1 MTNQNDTDPQSP
13 RARAA
18 RTDPGLGEP
27 VLTAAHATPRA
38 PAPLPFDGEP
48 PRVKPLT
55 PVPASSSIETLLDG
69 ITGPRPPLP
78 KSTAQTS
85 GESAATF
92 QGVAHAVVPRHPT
105 PPIEPLVMTPDPSVP
120 GAAGIATPGGGS
132 VTATTRLPRRPDGSL
147 RPTVQRAQDTT
158 VYTTRKAMLRNG
170 AAVLL
175 SGVVVAALLFTFVRW
190 NDARSRARSA
200 AASSHTDPA
209 TVAAPPPPEMPLP
222 PPRIEPPPIAVTSAP
237 ELARPPAPGAAQG
250 TSVAASS
257 PSPAR
262 TSTPKRVPARAVV
275 PVEPKK
281 PAPAAGDDLDDLSRT
296 IRH

>member
-27 VLTAAHATPRA
+27 VPAAAQATARA
-38 PAPLPFDGEP
+38 SAPLPFDGEP

-85 GESAATF
+85 GEPAATF
-92 QGVAHAVVPRHPT
+92 QGAARPVVPRHPT

-120 GAAGIATPGGGS
+120 GAAGIATPNAGS

-147 RPTVQRAQDTT
+147 RPTVQRALDTT

-190 NDARSRARSA
+190 NDGRSRARA
-200 AASSHTDPA
+200 ALASSRIDEA
-209 TVAAPPPPEMPLP
+209 TVAPPATEMPLP
-222 PPRIEPPPIAVTSAP
+222 PPRIEPAPVAVTSPP
-237 ELARPPAPGAAQG
+237 EVTRPPAATAPQGAG
-250 TSVAASS
+250 PVASS

-262 TSTPKRVPARAVV
+262 ASAPKRAPAKAVV
-275 PVEPKK
+275 PVESKK
-281 PAPAAGDDLDDLSRT
+281 PAPAAGDDLDDLSRQ

>member
-1 MTNQNDTDPQSP
+1 MTNQNDTDPPSP
-13 RARAA
+13 RAPAA

-27 VLTAAHATPRA
+27 VPGAAQATPRA
-38 PAPLPFDGEP
+38 PSPLPFDGEP

-78 KSTAQTS
+78 KSTAETS

-92 QGVAHAVVPRHPT
+92 HGAARAVVPRHPT

-120 GAAGIATPGGGS
+120 GAAGIATPNAGS

-158 VYTTRKAMLRNG
+158 VYTTRKAMVRNG

-190 NDARSRARSA
+190 NDARSPARSA
-200 AASSHTDPA
+200 AASSHTDEA
-209 TVAAPPPPEMPLP
+209 TAAAPAIEMPLP
-222 PPRIEPPPIAVTSAP
+222 APRIEPPPVVVTSTP
-237 ELARPPAPGAAQG
+237 ELARPPAPSAALVAGA
-250 TSVAASS
+250 TASS
-257 PSPAR
+257 ASPAR
-262 TSTPKRVPARAVV
+262 TSAPKRAPARPAA
-275 PVEPKK
+275 PVEPRK
-281 PAPAAGDDLDDLSRT
+281 PAPAPGDDLDDLSRQ